1 MKKNREGRAKS
12 FRDAEDGF
20 SRPTKKQ
27 GKRRTNPPFTA
38 TKPLFEARIRKKRIP
53 PVTRFAFRRNCP
65 EYIPSRSGNAPAEG
79 NVRRFRERQRRNS
92 AERLR
97 VPFATIRAAADAP
110 PAGPGRKKESRERQ
124 APSKSGLRNDPA
136 ARKTLRHTAHGT
148 GGNERPFVYAYDPK
162 RTAGESRPAARV
174 RGAGTDFEFSER
186 LGSEV

>member
-38 TKPLFEARIRKKRIP
+38 TKPLFEARIRKKADSPRYPVRVP
-53 PVTRFAFRRNCP
+53 PRTCP
-65 EYIPSRSGNAPAEG
+65 EYIPLRSGERSLGG

-97 VPFATIRAAADAP
+97 VPFATIRAAADAR
-110 PAGPGRKKESRERQ
+110 PAGPDRKAESRERQ
-124 APSKSGLRNDPA
+124 APSKSGLRDDPA
-136 ARKTLRHTAHGT
+136 ARKTLRHTAHDT
-148 GGNERPFVYAYDPK
+148 VGNERPFAYAYDPK
-162 RTAGESRPAARV
+162 RTAGES
-174 RGAGTDFEFSER
+174 
-186 LGSEV
+186 